1 MIKLFVNEEWTGASH
16 SYLICI
22 LNLNIL
28 FLADEDWNSSPLE
41 EPLFAK
47 PTANDHPLPRIRRQ
61 DSGVDSG
68 SSPVQTSPE
77 KDYYGRQDQ
86 HVVNPT
92 NFKRQNSS
100 SNNNNNVIS
109 PNLRDKYSDRN
120 VALVQPR
127 PRNSELQAK
136 QSAPMTTSATAPTEY
151 RRKPVDVRQR
161 TPSPN
166 GPGALVVKETPRER
180 FKDAKEKFLLMEKE
194 RVDEQRSALK
204 KCLERQRKDNVIRAA
219 VRGSCG
225 GDWPRSRDSDDE
237 NIAQDACSRN
247 RYDYDDCFED
257 DRRSKNVRRSNRSRE
272 SLDNDYNNDGYPK
285 PISSRRSRNSQV
297 IIIYLIHTC
306 LWFITIVIF
315 SEKKSVHI
323 IYTIENDRIF
333 RFWAKYK
340 MYWLLQDMCFLCYTP
355 WILLNL
361 ALDKYSSNV
370 TIKISI

>member
-1 MIKLFVNEEWTGASH
+1 M
-16 SYLICI
+16 
-22 LNLNIL
+22 
-28 FLADEDWNSSPLE
+28 E

-86 HVVNPT
+86 HIVNPT
-92 NFKRQNSS
+92 NFKRQNSSS

-127 PRNSELQAK
+127 PRNIEAQAK
-136 QSAPMTTSATAPTEY
+136 QSVPMTTSTPTEY

-166 GPGALVVKETPRER
+166 GPAGQVIKETPRER
-180 FKDAKEKFLLMEKE
+180 FKDAKEKFLMMEKE

-204 KCLERQRKDNVIRAA
+204 KCLDRQRKDNVIRAA
-219 VRGSCG
+219 VRDSC

-237 NIAQDACSRN
+237 NTAQDTCTRN
-247 RYDYDDCFED
+247 RYNYDDCFDD

-297 IIIYLIHTC
+297 IIIYLNYERIYD
-306 LWFITIVIF
+306 LL
-315 SEKKSVHI
+315 I
-323 IYTIENDRIF
+323 ILF
-333 RFWAKYK
+333 RRKTNPQ
-340 MYWLLQDMCFLCYTP
+340 L
-355 WILLNL
+355 
-361 ALDKYSSNV
+361 S
-370 TIKISI
+370 